1 MRKRY
6 LLGLDNGGTV
16 VKAAL
21 YDFAGNMLACART
34 GIRPILGTNGEVERD
49 MAALWA
55 ANCAVLREVVKQ
67 ARIDSADILGVC
79 VSGHGNGLYMVDAGG
94 EPVRNGIYS
103 TDLRAKA
110 FIRRLE
116 ETGVSHSMFEKT
128 MLSVYAGQP
137 GPLLRHLQ
145 QWEPDAIAKAKWVLG
160 CNDYIRFCLTG
171 TACAELTNAS
181 AAGVLNQRSR
191 LYEESLFAAM
201 EITGCMH
208 LFPPL
213 LPSTGICGVVSAR
226 ASQETGL
233 SEGTPVA
240 GGMIDI
246 TACAIAAGITDES
259 RLCLIAGTWSINE
272 YITRQPPVAKELMLA
287 SVYCIDGYYL
297 VMDGSMT
304 SAGNLEWFV
313 QEFLQ
318 TERAEMQAQG
328 ETVYDAANALVASV
342 APEENEIVFLPFLYG
357 ANVKGDVRA
366 CFLGLSGRHTKAHML
381 RAIYEGVAFSH
392 RMHVE
397 RLLCYRDRPQAVR
410 IAGGASKSEVW
421 VQIFAD
427 VLQIP
432 VEVTAGEELGA
443 MGAAMC
449 AGVAAGAYASMREA
463 AEIFAKTSYV
473 REPDVTKKRM
483 YESKYA
489 FYLKAIGC
497 LTSLWPE
504 RT

>member
-1 MRKRY
+1 MSKRY

-21 YDFAGNMLACART
+21 YDIEGNMLACARA
-34 GIRPILGTNGEVERD
+34 GIRTIFGASGEVERD
-49 MAALWA
+49 MAALFA
-55 ANCAVLREVVKQ
+55 ANCAVLREVVEK
-67 ARIDSADILGVC
+67 ACIDRADILGIC
-79 VSGHGNGLYMVDAGG
+79 VSGHGNGLYLVDADGQ
-94 EPVRNGIYS
+94 PVRNGIYS

-116 ETGVSHSMFEKT
+116 ETGVSQSMFEKT
-128 MLSVYAGQP
+128 MLLAYAGQP
-137 GPLLRHLQ
+137 GPLLHHLQ
-145 QWEPDAIAKAKWVLG
+145 QSEPDAVLKAQWALG

-181 AAGVLNQRSR
+181 AAGMLNQRTR

-201 EITGCMH
+201 EIPGCMR

-213 LPSTGICGVVSAR
+213 LSSNGICGVVSAR

-272 YITRQPPVAKELMLA
+272 YITKEPPLARELLLA

-297 VMDGSMT
+297 VADGSMT

-318 TERAEMQAQG
+318 AERAEMQAQG
-328 ETVYDAANALVASV
+328 NTVYDAANALVASV
-342 APEENEIVFLPFLYG
+342 APEEEGVVFLPFLYG
-357 ANVKGDVRA
+357 ANVEGDFRA
-366 CFLGLSGRHTKAHML
+366 CFLGLSGRHNKAHML
-381 RAIYEGVAFSH
+381 RAIYEGIAFSH

-397 RLLCYRDRPQAVR
+397 RLLRYRDRPQAVR
-410 IAGGASKSEVW
+410 IAGGAGKSEIW

-449 AGVAAGAYASMREA
+449 AGVAAGAYASMQEA
-463 AEIFAKTSYV
+463 AEVFTKISYV
-473 REPDVTKKRM
+473 CAPDGTKKTL
-483 YESKYA
+483 YERKYA
-489 FYLKAIGC
+489 FYQKAIGC
-497 LTSLWPE
+497 LASLWTE
-504 RT
+504 DA